1 MHHIL
6 NGVGSFFVLFFCF
19 GLRCF
24 TVVFV
29 TIVHCN
35 FILNVEVGLCN
46 QTNVSNNKRRMVP
59 LGPFPPQK
67 TY

>member
-6 NGVGSFFVLFFCF
+6 NGVGSFFVFW
-19 GLRCF
+19 CF

-35 FILNVEVGLCN
+35 FIL
-46 QTNVSNNKRRMVP
+46 QRRGWAM
-59 LGPFPPQK
+59 
-67 TY
+67 